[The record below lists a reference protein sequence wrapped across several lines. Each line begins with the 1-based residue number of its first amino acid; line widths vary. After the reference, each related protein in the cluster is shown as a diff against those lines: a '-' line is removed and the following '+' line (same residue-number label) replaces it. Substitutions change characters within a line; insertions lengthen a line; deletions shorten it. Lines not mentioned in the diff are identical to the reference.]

1 MAGASDGVRDSGAA
15 SCCHRRRRSQVES
28 SMRLKIPTVRARAG
42 TTPTPVTRKMTD
54 STSGQTGRA
63 AAGLK
68 SPGTYQWPRWK
79 WRMAASPYQPSSV
92 YLDQSIQG
100 EWLGKSA
107 WRWRVW
113 KPRKMAATRRRRTW
127 MVLKRCG
134 EMEERWPI
142 QIVRVIRKVEA
153 GVQRHVAKRS

>member
-1 MAGASDGVRDSGAA
+1 MRPKMA
-15 SCCHRRRRSQVES
+15 
-28 SMRLKIPTVRARAG
+28 TVRPRAAVRL
-42 TTPTPVTRKMTD
+42 TPVKRKRAP
-54 STSGQTGRA
+54 SRRGQTGRA

-153 GVQRHVAKRS
+153 GVQRRVAERSLRR